1 MGMTRG
7 VGMTKLSGKK
17 SVASVASAVAATEAA
32 SRKIVFLL
40 SPAKSVN
47 FDRDNSYAR
56 EAGASSTKG
65 LNSPLPQAQA
75 QEPPFPKQTT
85 ALLGLMKQKSKKE
98 LKSLMSVSDNIAEL
112 NYQRYQNFEESPLLE
127 AAVCFDGQAYKTLRS
142 YDMTTKQLRWLN
154 ERLLILS
161 GFYGLVRPL
170 DQIRAYRL
178 EMGTK
183 LKTDRGNSLYAFW
196 GDSLTDFLA
205 GKILLSFFHS

>member
-1 MGMTRG
+1 
-7 VGMTKLSGKK
+7 
-17 SVASVASAVAATEAA
+17 
-32 SRKIVFLL
+32 
-40 SPAKSVN
+40 
-47 FDRDNSYAR
+47 
-56 EAGASSTKG
+56 
-65 LNSPLPQAQA
+65 
-75 QEPPFPKQTT
+75 
-85 ALLGLMKQKSKKE
+85 MKQKSKKE